1 MVERRPRPG
10 SSRGPSSLFL
20 RPRSLARIVRP
31 ILTVLAVP
39 NPAQD
44 LAFQILAAAYGVIAL
59 VAFVQLIRIQLR
71 VPEYGYA
78 PAPAPIPTPR
88 FFIPAPCSAARTF

>member
-1 MVERRPRPG
+1 M
-10 SSRGPSSLFL
+10 RGPSSLFL
-20 RPRSLARIVRP
+20 GPRSLARFDRP
-31 ILTVLAVP
+31 ILTVLVVP

-78 PAPAPIPTPR
+78 HAPALDPPR
-88 FFIPAPCSAARTF
+88 FFTPPPCSTHV